1 LIPRRLRNVVAVI
14 AGALAAGVPV
24 ALIHHGVD
32 AYIERQS
39 EEEVRLAAQRAIAQA
54 EWRIGQAIEALTAIG
69 QARLNSCADVDAR
82 ALRQAVL
89 TTTPI
94 KEIVV
99 TDEAGSE
106 HCAASG
112 GTRAQPKML
121 SRELRTADD
130 RIYLSVVGSSD
141 FGGRALRV
149 SWQRAGDALQLAA
162 TIPSDV
168 FLIDG
173 ARSNTAGV
181 PVVRIIFGEG
191 TLIAAPVNALE
202 GTADDGDTIGTHNQS
217 SRYPLLATA
226 SVSRDAVFSVH
237 NDLRTVSMA
246 GAAVLALLTI
256 VLALLLSSRA
266 RANPVAELERAL
278 EAGEFVPYYQPLVDL
293 RTGAIVGA
301 EVLMRWRKADGT
313 IVAPAVFIPLAE
325 SSGLILDMTRALMIA
340 VRDEFSAVLG
350 RRPGVKVAFNLT
362 ARHFD
367 DDKIIADVR
376 DIFAASPIR
385 MSQVVLEVTE
395 RQPLEDLLAA
405 RRVIAGLQD
414 LGCKVAIDDVGTGHG
429 GLSYMLKLAV
439 NYIKIDKLFVDA
451 IGTERYSATI
461 IETLVDL
468 ARNMRIEVF
477 AEGVETFEQV
487 KFLRERGVYLCQGY
501 VFAPPLAGPL
511 FRQLLEAAQPLGAAG
526 AAHDRT
532 APQIG
537 AFMAARDRVTAA

>member
-1 LIPRRLRNVVAVI
+1 LISRRLRKVVAVI

-24 ALIHHGVD
+24 ALIHQGVD

-39 EEEVRLAAQRAIAQA
+39 AEEVRLAAQRAVAQA
-54 EWRIGQAIEALTAIG
+54 EWRIGQAIEALTAVG
-69 QARLNSCADVDAR
+69 QTTLNNCADVDLQV
-82 ALRQAVL
+82 LRQAVL

-99 TDEAGSE
+99 TDESGAE
-106 HCAASG
+106 RCAPSG
-112 GTRAQPKML
+112 ARAQPKML

-130 RIYLSVVGSSD
+130 RVYLGVVSSSD
-141 FGGRALRV
+141 LRGRALRIT
-149 SWQRAGDALQLAA
+149 WQRASDALRLAS

-173 ARSNTAGV
+173 ALRSTSSV
-181 PVVRIIFGEG
+181 PVVRIMLGEG
-191 TLIAAPVNALE
+191 TLIAAPANALE
-202 GTADDGDTIGTHNQS
+202 GTAEDGDTIRAHNQS
-217 SRYPLLATA
+217 NRYPLLATA
-226 SVSRDAVFSVH
+226 SVSRAAVFSAH
-237 NDLRTVSMA
+237 SDLRTVSGLA
-246 GAAVLALLTI
+246 AAVLALLTI
-256 VLALLLSSRA
+256 SLALLLFSRT

-313 IVAPAVFIPLAE
+313 IVPPAAFIPLAE
-325 SSGLILDMTRALMIA
+325 SSGLILDMTRALMVA
-340 VRDEFSAVLG
+340 VRDEFSGVLG

-367 DDKIIADVR
+367 DDKIVADVR
-376 DIFAASPIR
+376 DIFAASAIR

-468 ARNMRIEVF
+468 AHNMRIEVF

-501 VFAPPLAGPL
+501 VFAPPLAGSL
-511 FRQLLEAAQPLGAAG
+511 FRQLLEAAQPLGTAG
-526 AAHDRT
+526 AVHNGS
-532 APQIG
+532 APQVD
-537 AFMAARDRVTAA
+537 AFMAARNRVTAA

>member
-1 LIPRRLRNVVAVI
+1 
-14 AGALAAGVPV
+14 
-24 ALIHHGVD
+24 
-32 AYIERQS
+32 
-39 EEEVRLAAQRAIAQA
+39 
-54 EWRIGQAIEALTAIG
+54 
-69 QARLNSCADVDAR
+69 
-82 ALRQAVL
+82 VL

-99 TDEAGSE
+99 ADESGAE
-106 HCAASG
+106 RCAPSG
-112 GTRAQPKML
+112 ARAQPAML

-130 RIYLSVVGSSD
+130 RVYLGVIRSSD
-141 FGGRALRV
+141 LGGRALRIT
-149 SWQRAGDALQLAA
+149 WQRAGDALRLAS

-168 FLIDG
+168 FLVDG
-173 ARSNTAGV
+173 ALRSASSA
-181 PVVRIIFGEG
+181 PVVRIMLSEG
-191 TLIAAPVNALE
+191 TLIAAPANALE
-202 GTADDGDTIGTHNQS
+202 GTAEDGDTIRTHNQS
-217 SRYPLLATA
+217 SRYPLLATT
-226 SVSRDAVFSVH
+226 SVSRAAVFSAH
-237 NDLRTVSMA
+237 NDLRTVSRLA
-246 GAAVLALLTI
+246 AAVLALLTI
-256 VLALLLSSRA
+256 AFALLLSSRSS
-266 RANPVAELERAL
+266 ANPVAELERAL

-293 RTGAIVGA
+293 RNGAIVGA
-301 EVLMRWRKADGT
+301 EVLMRWRKADG
-313 IVAPAVFIPLAE
+313 IIIPPAAFIPLAE
-325 SSGLILDMTRALMIA
+325 SSGLILDMTRALMVA

-367 DDKIIADVR
+367 DDKIVADVR
-376 DIFAASPIR
+376 DIFAASAIR

-405 RRVIAGLQD
+405 RRVIAGLQE

-511 FRQLLEAAQPLGAAG
+511 FRQLLEAAQPLGTAG
-526 AAHDRT
+526 AADHESP
-532 APQIG
+532 PQIG

>member
-1 LIPRRLRNVVAVI
+1 LIPRRLRKVVAVI

-24 ALIHHGVD
+24 ALIHQGVD

-39 EEEVRLAAQRAIAQA
+39 AEEVRLAAQRAIAQA
-54 EWRIGQAIEALTAIG
+54 EWRIGQAIEALTAVG
-69 QARLNSCADVDAR
+69 RAALNTCADIDPQ

-99 TDEAGSE
+99 TDDSGAE
-106 HCAASG
+106 HCAPSG
-112 GTRAQPKML
+112 AGMQPNML

-130 RIYLSVVGSSD
+130 RVYLGVVRSSD
-141 FGGRALRV
+141 LRGRALRIT
-149 SWQRAGDALQLAA
+149 WQRAGDALRLAS

-173 ARSNTAGV
+173 ALSNTTSV

-191 TLIAAPVNALE
+191 TLIAAPANALE
-202 GTADDGDTIGTHNQS
+202 GTAEDGDTIRTHNQS
-217 SRYPLLATA
+217 NRYPLLATA
-226 SVSRDAVFSVH
+226 SVSRAAVFSAH
-237 NDLRTVSMA
+237 NDLRTVSA
-246 GAAVLALLTI
+246 LGAAVLALLTI
-256 VLALLLSSRA
+256 SLALLLSSRA

-278 EAGEFVPYYQPLVDL
+278 EAREFVPYYQPLVDL

-313 IVAPAVFIPLAE
+313 IIPPAAFIPLAE

-350 RRPGVKVAFNLT
+350 RRPGVKVAFNLA

-367 DDKIIADVR
+367 DDKIVADVR

-405 RRVIAGLQD
+405 RRVIAGLQE

-439 NYIKIDKLFVDA
+439 NYIKIDKMFVDA

-487 KFLRERGVYLCQGY
+487 KFLRARGVYLCQGY

-511 FRQLLEAAQPLGAAG
+511 FRQLLEAAQPLGTAG
-526 AAHDRT
+526 AAPNGS
-532 APQIG
+532 APQVD

>member
-1 LIPRRLRNVVAVI
+1 
-14 AGALAAGVPV
+14 LAAGVPV
-24 ALIHHGVD
+24 ALIHRGID

-39 EEEVRLAAQRAIAQA
+39 AEEVRLAAQRAIAQA
-54 EWRIGQAIEALTAIG
+54 EWRIGQAIEALAAVG
-69 QARLNSCADVDAR
+69 QVTLNSCADVDAQ

-99 TDEAGSE
+99 TDETGAE
-106 HCAASG
+106 RCAPPGAA
-112 GTRAQPKML
+112 RAQPKML

-130 RIYLSVVGSSD
+130 RVYLGVVRSSD
-141 FGGRALRV
+141 LRGRALRIT
-149 SWQRAGDALQLAA
+149 WQRAGDALRLAS

-173 ARSNTAGV
+173 ALSNTTSV

-191 TLIAAPVNALE
+191 TLIAAPANALE
-202 GTADDGDTIGTHNQS
+202 GTAEDGDTIRTHNQS
-217 SRYPLLATA
+217 NRYPLLATA
-226 SVSRDAVFSVH
+226 SVSRAAVFSAH
-237 NDLRTVSMA
+237 NDLRTVSA
-246 GAAVLALLTI
+246 LGAAVLALLTI
-256 VLALLLSSRA
+256 SLALLLSSRA

-278 EAGEFVPYYQPLVDL
+278 EAREFVPYYQPLVDL

-313 IVAPAVFIPLAE
+313 IIPPAAFIPLAE

-340 VRDEFSAVLG
+340 VRDEFSTVLG
-350 RRPGVKVAFNLT
+350 RRPGVKVAFNLA

-367 DDKIIADVR
+367 DDKIVADVR

-395 RQPLEDLLAA
+395 RQPLEDLLAV
-405 RRVIAGLQD
+405 RRVIAGLQE

-439 NYIKIDKLFVDA
+439 NYIKIDKMFVDA

-487 KFLRERGVYLCQGY
+487 KFLRARGVYLCQGY

-511 FRQLLEAAQPLGAAG
+511 FRQLLEAAQPLGTAG
-526 AAHDRT
+526 AAPNGS
-532 APQIG
+532 APQVD

>member
-1 LIPRRLRNVVAVI
+1 MAAV
-14 AGALAAGVPV
+14 
-24 ALIHHGVD
+24 
-32 AYIERQS
+32 
-39 EEEVRLAAQRAIAQA
+39 
-54 EWRIGQAIEALTAIG
+54 GQTA
-69 QARLNSCADVDAR
+69 LNSCADVDPR

-99 TDEAGSE
+99 ADESGAERCAPAG
-106 HCAASG
+106 A
-112 GTRAQPKML
+112 RARPAML
-121 SRELRTADD
+121 SRELRAADD
-130 RIYLSVVGSSD
+130 RVFLGVVRSSD
-141 FGGRALRV
+141 LGGRALRIT
-149 SWQRAGDALQLAA
+149 WQRAGDALRLAS

-173 ARSNTAGV
+173 ALSSATGM
-181 PVVRIIFGEG
+181 PVVRIMFSEG
-191 TLIAAPVNALE
+191 TLIAAPANALE
-202 GTADDGDTIGTHNQS
+202 GTAEDGDTIRTHNQS
-217 SRYPLLATA
+217 NRYPLLATA
-226 SVSRDAVFSVH
+226 SVSRAAVFSAH
-237 NDLRTVSMA
+237 NDLRTVSRLA
-246 GAAVLALLTI
+246 AAVLTLLT
-256 VLALLLSSRA
+256 VALALLLSSRA

-301 EVLMRWRKADGT
+301 EALMRWRKADGT
-313 IVAPAVFIPLAE
+313 IIQPAAFIPLAE
-325 SSGLILDMTRALMIA
+325 SSGLILDMTRALMVA

-367 DDKIIADVR
+367 DDKIVADVR
-376 DIFAASPIR
+376 DIFAASAIR

-461 IETLVDL
+461 IETLIDL

-487 KFLRERGVYLCQGY
+487 KFLRERGIYLCQGY

-511 FRQLLEAAQPLGAAG
+511 FRQLLEAAQPIGSAEAADG
-526 AAHDRT
+526 EAS
-532 APQIG
+532 PQIG
-537 AFMAARDRVTAA
+537 AFMAARNRVTAA

>member
-1 LIPRRLRNVVAVI
+1 LISRGQRKVVAVI

-24 ALIHHGVD
+24 ALIQHGVD

-39 EEEVRLAAQRAIAQA
+39 AEEVRLSAQRAIAQA
-54 EWRIGQAIEALTAIG
+54 EWRIGQAIEALTAVG
-69 QARLNSCADVDAR
+69 QVALNSCADVDAQ

-99 TDEAGSE
+99 TDEFGTE
-106 HCAASG
+106 RCAPSG
-112 GTRAQPKML
+112 ARTQPKML

-130 RIYLSVVGSSD
+130 RVYLGVVRSSD
-141 FGGRALRV
+141 LGGRALRIT
-149 SWQRAGDALQLAA
+149 WQRTGNALQLAA

-168 FLIDG
+168 FLVDG
-173 ARSNTAGV
+173 ALGNATSV
-181 PVVRIIFGEG
+181 PVVRIMLGEG
-191 TLIAAPVNALE
+191 TSIAAPANALE
-202 GTADDGDTIGTHNQS
+202 GTAEDGDTIRTHNQS
-217 SRYPLLATA
+217 NRYPLLATA
-226 SVSRDAVFSVH
+226 SVARAAVFSAH
-237 NDLRTVSMA
+237 NDLRTVSA
-246 GAAVLALLTI
+246 FGAAVLALLTI
-256 VLALLLSSRA
+256 SLALLLSSRS

-293 RTGAIVGA
+293 RTGAIMGA
-301 EVLMRWRKADGT
+301 EVLMRRRKADGT
-313 IVAPAVFIPLAE
+313 IIPPAAFIPLAE
-325 SSGLILDMTRALMIA
+325 SSGLIIDMTRALMIA

-350 RRPGVKVAFNLT
+350 RRPGVKIAFNLT

-367 DDKIIADVR
+367 DETIVADVR

-405 RRVIAGLQD
+405 RRVIAALQD
-414 LGCKVAIDDVGTGHG
+414 LGCKVAIDDVGSGHG

-439 NYIKIDKLFVDA
+439 NYIKIDKLFIDA
-451 IGTERYSATI
+451 IGMERYSATI

-468 ARNMRIEVF
+468 ARNMRMEVF

-487 KFLRERGVYLCQGY
+487 EFLRERGVYLCQGY

-511 FRQLLEAAQPLGAAG
+511 FRQLLEAAQPLGVG
-526 AAHDRT
+526 AAYGGSS
-532 APQIG
+532 PQVDV
-537 AFMAARDRVTAA
+537 FMAARERVTAA

>member
-1 LIPRRLRNVVAVI
+1 MRKVVAVV

-24 ALIHHGVD
+24 ALIHRGVD

-39 EEEVRLAAQRAIAQA
+39 SEEVRLAAQRAIAQA

-69 QARLNSCADVDAR
+69 QAALNSCEDVDPR
-82 ALRQAVL
+82 ALHQAVL

-99 TDEAGSE
+99 TD
-106 HCAASG
+106 ASG
-112 GTRAQPKML
+112 AERCAPSGAKAQPMML

-130 RIYLSVVGSSD
+130 RVHLGVVRSSD
-141 FGGRALRV
+141 LGGRALRIT
-149 SWQRAGDALQLAA
+149 WHRMADALILAA

-168 FLIDG
+168 FLVDS
-173 ARSNTAGV
+173 ALSNTTGM
-181 PVVRIIFGEG
+181 PIVRVMFGEG
-191 TLIAAPVNALE
+191 SLIAAPFNALE
-202 GTADDGDTIGTHNQS
+202 GTAEDGDTIRTHNQS
-217 SRYPLLATA
+217 NRYPLVATA
-226 SVSRDAVFSVH
+226 SVSRAAVFSAH
-237 NDLRTVSMA
+237 NDLRTVSA
-246 GAAVLALLTI
+246 LGAAVLALLTI
-256 VLALLLSSRA
+256 SIALLLSSRS
-266 RANPVAELERAL
+266 RANPVNELERAL

-293 RTGAIVGA
+293 RNGAIVGA
-301 EVLMRWRKADGT
+301 EVLMRWRRSDGT
-313 IVAPAVFIPLAE
+313 IIPPASFIPLAE
-325 SSGLILDMTRALMIA
+325 SSGLILDMTKALMVA
-340 VRDEFSAVLG
+340 VRDEFSSVLG
-350 RRPGVKVAFNLT
+350 RRPGIKMAFNLT

-367 DDKIIADVR
+367 DDKIVADVR

-385 MSQVVLEVTE
+385 MSQIVLEVTE

-405 RRVIAGLQD
+405 RRVIEGLQD

-487 KFLRERGVYLCQGY
+487 KFLRERGIYLCQGY
-501 VFAPPLAGPL
+501 VFSPPLAGSL
-511 FRQLLEAAQPLGAAG
+511 FRQLLEAAQPLGAGEAARDG
-526 AAHDRT
+526 AV
-532 APQIG
+532 PQIG
-537 AFMAARDRVTAA
+537 AFFAARDRVTAA

>member
-1 LIPRRLRNVVAVI
+1 LISRKLRKVVAVV

-24 ALIHHGVD
+24 TLIHQGVD

-39 EEEVRLAAQRAIAQA
+39 EDEVRLAAQRAIALA
-54 EWRIGQAIEALTAIG
+54 EWRIGQAVEALAAVG
-69 QARLNSCADVDAR
+69 QVALNSCADVDPQ
-82 ALRQAVL
+82 ALHRAVL

-94 KEIVV
+94 KEVIV
-99 TDEAGSE
+99 TDEAGDE
-106 HCAASG
+106 PCAPSG
-112 GTRAQPKML
+112 ARAPPKML

-130 RIYLSVVGSSD
+130 RVYLGVVASSD
-141 FGGRALRV
+141 LRGRALLV
-149 SWQRAGDALQLAA
+149 TWQRAGDPLRLVS

-173 ARSNTAGV
+173 ALGNASSV
-181 PVVRIIFGEG
+181 PVVRIMFTEG
-191 TLIAAPVNALE
+191 TLIAAPANALE
-202 GTADDGDTIGTHNQS
+202 GTAEDGDTIRTHNQS
-217 SRYPLLATA
+217 NRYPLLATA
-226 SVSRDAVFSVH
+226 AVSRAAVFSAH
-237 NDLRTVSMA
+237 NDLRTVSA
-246 GAAVLALLTI
+246 LGAAVLALLTI
-256 VLALLLSSRA
+256 SLALLLASRS

-293 RTGAIVGA
+293 RTGVIVGA

-313 IVAPAVFIPLAE
+313 IISPAAFIPLAE

-367 DDKIIADVR
+367 DDRIVADVR
-376 DIFAASPIR
+376 DIFAASAIR

-439 NYIKIDKLFVDA
+439 NYIKIDKLFIDA

-468 ARNMRIEVF
+468 ARNMRIEIF

-511 FRQLLEAAQPLGAAG
+511 FRQLLEAAQPFGTAR
-526 AAHDRT
+526 AAHDVS
-532 APQIG
+532 APQVD

>member
-1 LIPRRLRNVVAVI
+1 LIPRRLRKVVAVV

-24 ALIHHGVD
+24 TLIHQGVD

-39 EEEVRLAAQRAIAQA
+39 AEEVRLAAQRAIAQA
-54 EWRIGQAIEALTAIG
+54 EWRIGQAIEALAAVG
-69 QARLNSCADVDAR
+69 QVALNSCADVDPQ

-89 TTTPI
+89 HTTPI
-94 KEIVV
+94 KEVV
-99 TDEAGSE
+99 VIDESGAERCAPSGAG
-106 HCAASG
+106 A
-112 GTRAQPKML
+112 RPQML

-130 RIYLSVVGSSD
+130 RVHLGVVRSSD
-141 FGGRALRV
+141 LRGRALRIT
-149 SWQRAGDALQLAA
+149 WRRAGDALQLAA

-168 FLIDG
+168 FLID
-173 ARSNTAGV
+173 AALSNAASV
-181 PVVRIIFGEG
+181 PVVRIMFGEG
-191 TLIAAPVNALE
+191 TLIAAPAHALE
-202 GTADDGDTIGTHNQS
+202 GTAEDSDTIRTHNQS
-217 SRYPLLATA
+217 NRYPLLATA
-226 SVSRDAVFSVH
+226 SVSRAAVFSAH
-237 NDLRTVSMA
+237 NDLRTVSA
-246 GAAVLALLTI
+246 LGAAVLALLTI
-256 VLALLLSSRA
+256 SLALLLSSRS

-293 RTGAIVGA
+293 RSGAIVGA
-301 EVLMRWRKADGT
+301 EVLMRRRKADGT
-313 IVAPAVFIPLAE
+313 IIPPAAFIPLAE

-340 VRDEFSAVLG
+340 VRDEFSAILG

-367 DDKIIADVR
+367 DDKIVTDVR
-376 DIFAASPIR
+376 DIFAASAIR

-511 FRQLLEAAQPLGAAG
+511 FRQLLEAAQPLGTAA
-526 AAHDRT
+526 AAHDGA
-532 APQIG
+532 APQVD
-537 AFMAARDRVTAA
+537 AFMAARNRVTAT